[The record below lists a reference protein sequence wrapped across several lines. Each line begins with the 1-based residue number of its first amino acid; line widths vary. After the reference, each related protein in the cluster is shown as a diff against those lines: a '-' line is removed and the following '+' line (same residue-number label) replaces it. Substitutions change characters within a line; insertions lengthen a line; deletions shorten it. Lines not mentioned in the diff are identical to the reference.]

1 MKTPLGTNRETSM
14 QPTRRSVLFALGSS
28 ALTGPGLS
36 IAQTANDLKF
46 GAMPLGSIW
55 YVFAASFSKH
65 IQPALPAGS
74 KVDIIA
80 RGGGIGNP
88 ILVNEGKADVAF
100 ANVITSVWA
109 MNGEEEIYKGKKYP
123 NIRALLGGL
132 NEVWIAGM
140 LTEDYIKR
148 TGNDTLEKA
157 LLSKEPPRVIMKP
170 AGSTVPPSVRI
181 IFESLGLTFDKYRA
195 GGGQVIQIDVGQ
207 IPNMMRNGRADL
219 YFESVSPGHPATQE
233 VSLTVPLRFLD
244 LPEKSLKALGQNGL
258 KVHPLPPSFK
268 GQNGPTKAADFGTNL
283 IVHKDMPDA
292 TAYAITKAV
301 IENRDAI
308 VSENKAMEGFVAKD
322 AWRPEN
328 VGIPLHPGAVRYY
341 RERGWM

>member
-1 MKTPLGTNRETSM
+1 MFQS
-14 QPTRRSVLFALGSS
+14 RRRTLMTLSAA
-28 ALTGPGLS
+28 ALTAPMPAF
-36 IAQTANDLKF
+36 AQATSDLKF

-55 YVFAASFSKH
+55 YVFAASFAKH

-88 ILVNEGKADVAF
+88 ILVNDGKADVAF
-100 ANVITSVWA
+100 ANVITAVWA
-109 MNGEEEIYKGKKYP
+109 MEGEEEIYKGKKHP

-148 TGNDTLEKA
+148 TGHDSLERA
-157 LLSKEPPRVIMKP
+157 LLSKEPPRLIMKP
-170 AGSTVPPSVRI
+170 SGSTVPPSVRI
-181 IFESLGLTFDKYRA
+181 IFESLGLTFDKYKAA
-195 GGGQVIQIDVGQ
+195 GGQIIQVNVSQ
-207 IPNMMRNGRADL
+207 IPNMMRDGRADL

-233 VSLTVPLRFLD
+233 VTLTVPLRFLD
-244 LPEKSLKALGQNGL
+244 LPDRSLNQLAKSGL
-258 KVHPLPPSFK
+258 KVHPLPQSFK
-268 GQNGPTKAADFGTNL
+268 GQSGPTKAADFGTNL
-283 IVHKDMPDA
+283 IVHKDMPEP

-308 VSENKAMEGFVAKD
+308 VAENKAMEGFVAKD

-328 VGIPLHPGAVRYY
+328 VGIPLHPGAIRYY
-341 RERGWM
+341 KERGWM

>member
-1 MKTPLGTNRETSM
+1 MH
-14 QPTRRSVLFALGSS
+14 QTRRATLLALAGAASSPAGSVF
-28 ALTGPGLS
+28 
-36 IAQTANDLKF
+36 AQTGTDLKF

-55 YVFAASFSKH
+55 YVFAASFAKH
-65 IQPALPAGS
+65 IQPAMPAGS

-109 MNGEEEIYKGKKYP
+109 MNGEDEIYKGKKYP

-132 NEVWIAGM
+132 NEVWIGAM
-140 LTEDYIKR
+140 LTEDYIRR
-148 TGNDTLEKA
+148 TGNDSLDKA
-157 LLSKEPPRVIMKP
+157 LLSKDPPRVIMKP
-170 AGSTVPPSVRI
+170 AGSTVPPTVRI
-181 IFESLGLTFDKYRA
+181 IFESLGLTFDRFKA
-195 GGGQVIQIDVGQ
+195 GGGQIIQVDVSQ

-233 VSLTVPLRFLD
+233 VSLTVPLRFMDMPDRTLA
-244 LPEKSLKALGQNGL
+244 ALSKNGL
-258 KVHPLPPSFK
+258 KVHPLPQSFK
-268 GQNGPTKAADFGTNL
+268 GQNGPTRTADFGTNL
-283 IVHKDMPDA
+283 IVHKDMPEA
-292 TAYAITKAV
+292 TAYAITRAV

-308 VSENKAMEGFVAKD
+308 VGENKAMEGFVSKD